1 MTEQKSQELTM
12 KYLKQ
17 ICFAVAVLLVL
28 FGIVQ
33 ILNFLSDLANIYV
46 SYYLWIAFQI
56 VAAILIIFIGF
67 RVYSIAKTIKATNL
81 TQLWREMRPQFLGLI
96 LGCSILL
103 TVTLYPVPASSPI
116 YPQIFQPYSGHYP
129 ISFPYRLNYRWN
141 LESGGAIQMYT
152 TYAYPTMPYRILIDV
167 VSISQGWVI
176 IPYEIDGSNAIL
188 QAFGPASAEIELGM
202 IENGNYIFKVVMSD
216 AIDIFEIHK
225 TNNKFWLEEV
235 RVTKGTVIQKS
246 EFDKRLDGFKVEFI
260 GFPNIDNKTK
270 DFVLESIQ
278 EVGGEIIHTESYY
291 EGWTVCVYF
300 YYGGDLSNLRQIII
314 ELAKDNRWY
323 WIRISSNTG
332 WFAQPSQYR
341 FLIIVRPENADS
353 VMELILQK
361 GFWIYEQK
369 REQSWKWEDSVKL
382 DCSSAP
388 LNKTWAE
395 LRENLIKSISEELGL
410 QHWEDF
416 WVSY

>member
-1 MTEQKSQELTM
+1 M

-17 ICFAVAVLLVL
+17 ICYAVAVLLVL

-33 ILNFLSDLANIYV
+33 MLNFLSDLANIYV

-81 TQLWREMRPQFLGLI
+81 TQLWREMRPQFLGLT
-96 LGCSILL
+96 LGCSVLL
-103 TVTLYPVPASSPI
+103 TVTLYPLPASSSI
-116 YPQIFQPYSGHYP
+116 YPQIFQLYSGHYP
-129 ISFPYRLNYRWN
+129 ISLPYKLDYKWD
-141 LESGGAIQMYT
+141 LESGGSIQMYT

-167 VSISQGWVI
+167 ISISQGWVI
-176 IPYEIDGSNAIL
+176 IPYEIDGSNAIC
-188 QAFGPASAEIELGM
+188 QAFGPARAEIELGM

-216 AIDIFEIHK
+216 IIDIFDIHK

-235 RVTKGTVIQKS
+235 RVTKGTVVQKS

-278 EVGGEIIHTESYY
+278 EVGGEIIDTESYY
-291 EGWTVCVYF
+291 EGWTVYVYF

-314 ELAKDNRWY
+314 ELAKDNLWY

-410 QHWEDF
+410 QDWEDF